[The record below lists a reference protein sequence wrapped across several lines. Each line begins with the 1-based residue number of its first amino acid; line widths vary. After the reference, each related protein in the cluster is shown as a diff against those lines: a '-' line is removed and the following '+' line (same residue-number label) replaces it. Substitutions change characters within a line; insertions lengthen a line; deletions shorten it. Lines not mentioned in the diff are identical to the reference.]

1 MGLIQQK
8 RTAVFAQD
16 IITRFDVRTTGPRAL
31 AKSLSGGNLQKFLVG
46 REVLQDPSVLVIN
59 QPTWGVDA
67 GAALAIHEA
76 VMALAQAGRGG
87 GDHLAGPGRVVRP
100 GGPHRRT
107 GGGPH
112 VRPGADAGCD
122 GRKHRA
128 ADGWDGAW
136 LRLGTLRLGTLRLGM
151 LRLQPR
157 GAESAFWR
165 FASPVLALAL
175 TCVVSGLLFAAMG
188 RPPLLTIYT
197 FLVAP
202 LLQQDGLVYLVVK
215 AAPLITIAVGL
226 SLAYRANIWNIGTEG
241 QFTLGAIAAGG
252 VALAFPE
259 TPGLLIFPALMIAG
273 LVGGMAGGGL
283 VAWLRIRFN
292 ANEIL
297 TSLMLTY
304 IVQYLLLYLVTGPWR
319 DPMGFGFPQT
329 ALFSDAAD
337 GPRLIEDS
345 NVHLGVLLAPLIAV
359 ALWVMLAKTVVGYQ
373 FRVLGQ
379 APRALRFAG
388 FSESRLVWVAMLI
401 SGGLAGLAGMF
412 EVTGTL
418 GQLNTNLSPGYGFAA
433 IIVAFLGRL
442 NPLGIIPAGLL
453 LALSYLGGDAAQI
466 NLGLPNA
473 VTAIFQGILLFCL
486 LGCDVLLL
494 HRVRW
499 RRAVAA

>member
-1 MGLIQQK
+1 
-8 RTAVFAQD
+8 
-16 IITRFDVRTTGPRAL
+16 
-31 AKSLSGGNLQKFLVG
+31 
-46 REVLQDPSVLVIN
+46 
-59 QPTWGVDA
+59 
-67 GAALAIHEA
+67 
-76 VMALAQAGRGG
+76 
-87 GDHLAGPGRVVRP
+87 
-100 GGPHRRT
+100 
-107 GGGPH
+107 
-112 VRPGADAGCD
+112 
-122 GRKHRA
+122 
-128 ADGWDGAW
+128 
-136 LRLGTLRLGTLRLGM
+136 M
-151 LRLQPR
+151 LRLEPR
-157 GAESAFWR
+157 GAESRLWR
-165 FASPVLALAL
+165 VASPVLALVLA
-175 TCVVSGLLFAAMG
+175 CVVSGLLFAAMG
-188 RPPLLTIYT
+188 RPPLLTTYT

-202 LLQQDGLVYLVVK
+202 LLQQDGVVYLLVK
-215 AAPLITIAVGL
+215 AAPLIMIGVGL

-241 QFTLGAIAAGG
+241 QFVLGAIAAGG

-259 TPGLLIFPALMIAG
+259 ASVWVIFPALIVAG
-273 LVGGMAGGGL
+273 ILGGMAGGGL

-304 IVQYLLLYLVTGPWR
+304 VVQYLLLYLVTGPWR

-337 GPRLIEDS
+337 GPRLIEDT
-345 NVHLGVLLAPLIAV
+345 NLHLGVLLAPLIAIG
-359 ALWVMLAKTVVGYQ
+359 LWVMLGKTVIGYQ

-388 FSESRLVWVAMLI
+388 FSESRLVWIAMLV

-418 GQLNTNLSPGYGFAA
+418 GQLNTNLSPGYGFTA

-453 LALSYLGGDAAQI
+453 LALSFLGGDAAQI

-486 LGCDVLLL
+486 LSCDVLLL

-499 RRAVAA
+499 RRRALA